1 MTIMDLSGIH
11 LAGVVKLIFDSNSF
25 AQIVCAV
32 DNLVIQTVKLL
43 AHIHT
48 VFKQTVQLRH
58 LHLIYL
64 MLSIYASATVVF
76 QGVGG

>member
-43 AHIHT
+43 AH
-48 VFKQTVQLRH
+48 L
-58 LHLIYL
+58 
-64 MLSIYASATVVF
+64 
-76 QGVGG
+76 